1 MAANQRYRKPLPGT
15 DLEYYD
21 ARAAC
26 EDIQAGSYDKLPFGG
41 ELGQPRGQGRFA
53 DAAKLAGPA
62 DRRQAGNRFSVVS
75 RAGGVP

>member
-26 EDIQAGSYDKLPFGG
+26 EDIK
-41 ELGQPRGQGRFA
+41 
-53 DAAKLAGPA
+53 
-62 DRRQAGNRFSVVS
+62 
-75 RAGGVP
+75 